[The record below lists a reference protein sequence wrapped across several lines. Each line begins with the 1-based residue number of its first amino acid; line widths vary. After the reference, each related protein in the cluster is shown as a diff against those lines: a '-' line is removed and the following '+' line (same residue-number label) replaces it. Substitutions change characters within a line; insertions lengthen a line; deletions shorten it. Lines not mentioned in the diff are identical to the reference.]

1 MWRVSLNTGGH
12 LAQQSATFRSV
23 FGGRKLARIIVM
35 LVFLGAVSPVSAA
48 PTPGLDELREKVGAL
63 TTRFHELES
72 DLHEIDTEI
81 AQNEYR
87 LAGVRAQVDLHRES
101 VIQTAVV
108 GFTRSYKTPVVLRA
122 EDLAEGVRAEGLSDA
137 AVGKDDDAIDRF
149 SAALAELE
157 LLESALDDAR
167 ARQAK
172 SVEEVGRLRQALLA
186 DLDELEK
193 IETARLEEIRQR
205 AERAVQQGHTF
216 IELEVCPVAGAH
228 SFINSWGFAR
238 SGGRRHKGVDMMAN
252 IGVALV
258 APVSGTVTHRGNR
271 VGGLSYHLKGDDG
284 HYYYGTHLSAY
295 GQSGYVTAGTV
306 IGYVG
311 DTGNAAGIPHL
322 HFEIHPNNGSA
333 TNPYPSVAYVCS
345 GAS

>member
-1 MWRVSLNTGGH
+1 ML
-12 LAQQSATFRSV
+12 LAV
-23 FGGRKLARIIVM
+23 FG
-35 LVFLGAVSPVSAA
+35 AVAPVSAA
-48 PTPGLDELREKVGAL
+48 PTPGLDELRDEVGAL
-63 TTRFHELES
+63 TARFHELES
-72 DLHEIDTEI
+72 DLHEIDAEI
-81 AQNEYR
+81 AENEYR
-87 LAGVRAQVDLHRES
+87 LAQVQSQVDLHRES

-108 GFTRSYKTPVVLRA
+108 GFTRSYKTPVVLTA
-122 EDLAEGVRAEGLSDA
+122 GDLAEGVRAEGLSDA

-157 LLESALDDAR
+157 LLESALKEGR
-167 ARQAK
+167 AQQAK
-172 SVEEVGRLRQALLA
+172 TVDEVGRLRTALLA
-186 DLDELEK
+186 DLEELER
-193 IETARLEEIRQR
+193 IEAARVEEIKQR
-205 AERAVQQGHTF
+205 AERALTQGHTF

-252 IGVALV
+252 IGVPLV

-271 VGGLSYHLKGDDG
+271 VGGLSYHLEGDDG
-284 HYYYGTHLSAY
+284 HYYYGTHLSGY
-295 GQSGYVTAGTV
+295 GESGYVRAGTV

-311 DTGNAAGIPHL
+311 DSGNASGIPHL
-322 HFEIHPNNGSA
+322 HFEIHPNNGNA

>member
-1 MWRVSLNTGGH
+1 
-12 LAQQSATFRSV
+12 
-23 FGGRKLARIIVM
+23 
-35 LVFLGAVSPVSAA
+35 LGAVAPVSAA
-48 PTPGLDELREKVGAL
+48 PTPGLDELREEVGAL
-63 TTRFHELES
+63 TRRFHELES
-72 DLHEIDTEI
+72 DLHEIEADI
-81 AQNEYR
+81 AHNEYR
-87 LAGVRAQVDLHRES
+87 LAEVRSQVDLHRES

-157 LLESALDDAR
+157 LLESGLQDSR
-167 ARQAK
+167 ARQVK
-172 SVEEVGRLRQALLA
+172 TVEEVGRLRTALLA
-186 DLDELEK
+186 DLEELER
-193 IETARLEEIRQR
+193 IEAARLDEIRQR
-205 AERAVQQGHTF
+205 AERAVAQGHTF

-238 SGGRRHKGVDMMAN
+238 SGGRRHKGVDIMAN
-252 IGVALV
+252 VGVPLV

-271 VGGLSYHLKGDDG
+271 VGGLSYHLNGDDG

-295 GQSGYVTAGTV
+295 GESGYVSAGTV

-322 HFEIHPNNGSA
+322 HLEIHPNHGNA

>member
-1 MWRVSLNTGGH
+1 
-12 LAQQSATFRSV
+12 
-23 FGGRKLARIIVM
+23 M
-35 LVFLGAVSPVSAA
+35 LVLLGAVAPVAAA
-48 PTPGLDELREKVGAL
+48 PTPGLDELRDEVGAL
-63 TTRFHELES
+63 TARFHELES
-72 DLHEIDTEI
+72 DLHEIDADI

-87 LAGVRAQVDLHRES
+87 LAEVRAQVDLHRDS

-149 SAALAELE
+149 SAALAELQ
-157 LLESALDDAR
+157 LLELSLNDSR

-172 SVEEVGRLRQALLA
+172 TVEEVGRLREALLA

-205 AERAVQQGHTF
+205 VERAVEQGHAF

-252 IGVALV
+252 IGVELV

-271 VGGLSYHLKGDDG
+271 VGGMSYHLKGDDG

-311 DTGNAAGIPHL
+311 ESGNAAGIPHL
-322 HFEIHPNNGSA
+322 HFEIHPNNGNA